1 MARKKKKHEEK
12 QKSREITGEVVVKDR
27 EIEGLSAIVRIAEEV
42 IVEQDHDSNIKSI
55 GFNGKLSV
63 ENPSTVDRLWD
74 INITFKDIEGISLE
88 SNEIKIQELGIT
100 EDDNIDSR
108 EFQIT
113 GEARNLLLVKEY
125 VNTMPDADDILNLND
140 IENDL
145 LKLKDEITGV
155 AAEKIELEEEIEE
168 EEEEYEEEIE
178 EDEEEEEEEIDY
190 ESWTVAELREYCD
203 ENDIEIPPGAK
214 KAEIIELIREAEESE
229 EDYDVAAEYNL
240 ESFGISINK
249 TNTVYFAIGM
259 YSFFE
264 REISDVS
271 VIKKIPGEFEKVRV
285 IDVSVGNAEVEGDQI
300 NWKISELDPEI
311 TALLKFRAD
320 ILVDTK
326 DAVKTGTIDVSYIGS
341 SSFTGGLEI
350 ENFDGLTNNK
360 HYIDIIERDEEPG
373 VWDCN
378 LVFENPS
385 EFKIDL
391 FNIDAYAPED
401 PDTKFIDLGEVTPK
415 LPAGALWNSPPW
427 QYESDEYPSFRKE
440 INFRVFSEMQADVKG
455 TIAIEDVELVLAS
468 ITGEVI
474 LEEPELA
481 IPTEEENVIV
491 LPSYKD
497 NDIPTTLKYVNDGS
511 APLNEVKLTQTG
523 FDDKFRPPRPD
534 EVEVFIDG
542 KPIEIDPENII
553 IDDDS
558 VQVIL
563 PDLKDSPTGMLEADS
578 VVEVKYPIHAE
589 SPPEDA
595 EFTTDVV
602 YNGNTYP
609 LGTEL
614 EYIPVPEEIP
624 VIKVVHVRRKYRLGK
639 KIIPIGELGTYQI
652 VLEYE
657 NLGNMPLKD
666 YTIVDKVPDNF
677 KYGEFSLEPEI
688 TDEKGSDTL
697 KWLIEE
703 LPEGDRLEITYEI
716 NGTGEYRPSDAQLL
730 H

>member
-523 FDDKFRPPRPD
+523 FDDKFRPPKPD
-534 EVEVFIDG
+534 
-542 KPIEIDPENII
+542 
-553 IDDDS
+553 
-558 VQVIL
+558 
-563 PDLKDSPTGMLEADS
+563 
-578 VVEVKYPIHAE
+578 
-589 SPPEDA
+589 
-595 EFTTDVV
+595 
-602 YNGNTYP
+602 
-609 LGTEL
+609 
-614 EYIPVPEEIP
+614 
-624 VIKVVHVRRKYRLGK
+624 
-639 KIIPIGELGTYQI
+639 
-652 VLEYE
+652 
-657 NLGNMPLKD
+657 
-666 YTIVDKVPDNF
+666 
-677 KYGEFSLEPEI
+677 
-688 TDEKGSDTL
+688 
-697 KWLIEE
+697 
-703 LPEGDRLEITYEI
+703 
-716 NGTGEYRPSDAQLL
+716 
-730 H
+730 